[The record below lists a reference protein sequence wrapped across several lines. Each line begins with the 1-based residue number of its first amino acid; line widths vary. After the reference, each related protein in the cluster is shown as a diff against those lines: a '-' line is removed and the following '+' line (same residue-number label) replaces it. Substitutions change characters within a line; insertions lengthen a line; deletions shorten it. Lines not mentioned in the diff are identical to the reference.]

1 MPAEKQRISAAN
13 TCAPTLHSNAISL
26 IYNRVLRTQEFTER
40 MTGEYSQITIKS
52 TSWHHVFDLSKGMIK
67 NSGQKCQPSIKL
79 GLHNIPKE
87 LNPAKRKRIL
97 EQRLSAVTY
106 YHRE

>member
-1 MPAEKQRISAAN
+1 
-13 TCAPTLHSNAISL
+13 
-26 IYNRVLRTQEFTER
+26 LRTQGFTER
-40 MTGEYSQITIKS
+40 MTGEYSQITIQKS

-79 GLHNIPKE
+79 ALHNIPKE